1 MKPSY
6 DVMTSKQDSY
16 DAMKPSYDA
25 MTSKQDSYDP
35 TYPSYDPTYPSY
47 EPKNKKPKLLPET
60 TKVCCHY
67 HKKYRPQKEMIKE
80 QLENDKII
88 WICSVNNQCKIATI
102 M

>member
-1 MKPSY
+1 M
-6 DVMTSKQDSY
+6 
-16 DAMKPSYDA
+16 
-25 MTSKQDSYDP
+25 DP

-67 HKKYRPQKEMIKE
+67 HNKYRPKKEMI
-80 QLENDKII
+80 QIENKL
-88 WICSVNNQCKIATI
+88 WSCSKDNQCKIATI